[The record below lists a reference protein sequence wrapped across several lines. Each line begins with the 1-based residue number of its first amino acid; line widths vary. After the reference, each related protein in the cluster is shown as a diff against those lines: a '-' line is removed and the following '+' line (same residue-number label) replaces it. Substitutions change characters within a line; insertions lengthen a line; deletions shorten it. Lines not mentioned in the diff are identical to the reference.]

1 MSGVSTCGNGS
12 HTLSELAQ
20 RLIEIQQTLEQA
32 RGTLIQEITHPDD
45 YDRALA
51 LLDELTETEE
61 QRQLTELLI
70 DQLGASIK
78 RYEETAPQFAEFN
91 ARVAALSE
99 GYGTQP
105 RT

>member
-1 MSGVSTCGNGS
+1 M
-12 HTLSELAQ
+12 
-20 RLIEIQQTLEQA
+20 
-32 RGTLIQEITHPDD
+32 
-45 YDRALA
+45 
-51 LLDELTETEE
+51 LDELTETEE

-70 DQLGASIK
+70 DQLCASIK

-105 RT
+105 PT